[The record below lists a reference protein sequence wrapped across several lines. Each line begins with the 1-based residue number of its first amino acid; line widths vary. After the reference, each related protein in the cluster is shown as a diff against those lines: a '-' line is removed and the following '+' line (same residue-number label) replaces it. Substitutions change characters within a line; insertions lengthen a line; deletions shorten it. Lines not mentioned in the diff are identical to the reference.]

1 MKIIRIGSSWI
12 NLDSVFRS
20 SITVDAEN
28 TERPFIFSG
37 QLSGGDGFTMNIN
50 AIEARNIRN
59 AMESNLILCACKDCK
74 YSTRW
79 SNGCGTEYVCQMP
92 GYAAAQIN
100 LSDVACSNFERK
112 DKKE

>member
-1 MKIIRIGSSWI
+1 MNIVRIGSSWI
-12 NLDSVFRS
+12 NLDAVFRS
-20 SITVDAEN
+20 SISVDAEN

-37 QLSGGDGFTMNIN
+37 QLSGGDGFTMNITT
-50 AIEARNIRN
+50 IEARNIRN
-59 AMESNLILCACKDCK
+59 AMEINLIFCTCKDCK
-74 YSTRW
+74 YSMQW
-79 SNGCGTEYVCQMP
+79 SKGCGTDYVCQMS